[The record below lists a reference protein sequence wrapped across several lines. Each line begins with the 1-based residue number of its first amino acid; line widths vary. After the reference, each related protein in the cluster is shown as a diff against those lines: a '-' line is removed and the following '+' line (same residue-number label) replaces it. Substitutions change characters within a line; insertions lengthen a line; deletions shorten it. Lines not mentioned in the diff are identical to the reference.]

1 MAGSNSSRASRS
13 GTAAGMRDSIK
24 KAVTEMMVLFL
35 LRQKPMYVYEMS
47 QEMSRLTG
55 GVYTFNTLYLAI
67 YRLQEH
73 GHIAEAGKQEAD
85 NRIRV
90 YFKLTDAGQPGGG
103 RRRVYGIPAGGRRRA
118 LGRRPP
124 APPAADGR
132 RWLSGFCAAGGHCG
146 VLFCDQRCGHY

>member
-1 MAGSNSSRASRS
+1 MAESNPTRTSRS

-90 YFKLTDAGQPGGG
+90 YFKLTDAGQRYLDELLPTYREMIG
-103 RRRVYGIPAGGRRRA
+103 A
-118 LGRRPP
+118 LD
-124 APPAADGR
+124 ALLAQDGK
-132 RWLSGFCAAGGHCG
+132 L
-146 VLFCDQRCGHY
+146 YKEE

>member
-1 MAGSNSSRASRS
+1 MAESNPTRASRS

-24 KAVTEMMVLFL
+24 KAFTEMMVLFL

-90 YFKLTDAGQPGGG
+90 YFKLTDAGQRYLDELLPTYREMIG
-103 RRRVYGIPAGGRRRA
+103 A
-118 LGRRPP
+118 LD
-124 APPAADGR
+124 ALLAQDGR
-132 RWLSGFCAAGGHCG
+132 L
-146 VLFCDQRCGHY
+146 YKEE

>member
-1 MAGSNSSRASRS
+1 MAESNSSRASRS

-67 YRLQEH
+67 YRLQKH

-90 YFKLTDAGQPGGG
+90 YFKLADAGQRYLDELLPTYREMIG
-103 RRRVYGIPAGGRRRA
+103 A
-118 LGRRPP
+118 LD
-124 APPAADGR
+124 ALLAQDGK
-132 RWLSGFCAAGGHCG
+132 L
-146 VLFCDQRCGHY
+146 YKEE

>member
-1 MAGSNSSRASRS
+1 MAESNSSRASRS

-90 YFKLTDAGQPGGG
+90 YFKLTDAGQRYLDELLPTYREMIG
-103 RRRVYGIPAGGRRRA
+103 A
-118 LGRRPP
+118 LD
-124 APPAADGR
+124 ALLAQDGR
-132 RWLSGFCAAGGHCG
+132 L
-146 VLFCDQRCGHY
+146 YKEE

>member
-1 MAGSNSSRASRS
+1 MAESNSPRASRS

-90 YFKLTDAGQPGGG
+90 YFKLTDAGQRYLDELLPTYREMIG
-103 RRRVYGIPAGGRRRA
+103 A
-118 LGRRPP
+118 LD
-124 APPAADGR
+124 ALLAQDGR
-132 RWLSGFCAAGGHCG
+132 L
-146 VLFCDQRCGHY
+146 YKEE

>member
-1 MAGSNSSRASRS
+1 MAESNSPRASRS

-90 YFKLTDAGQPGGG
+90 YFKLADAGQRYLDELLPTYREMIG
-103 RRRVYGIPAGGRRRA
+103 A
-118 LGRRPP
+118 LD
-124 APPAADGR
+124 ALLAQDGK
-132 RWLSGFCAAGGHCG
+132 L
-146 VLFCDQRCGHY
+146 YKEE

>member
-1 MAGSNSSRASRS
+1 MAGSNSPRASRS

-24 KAVTEMMVLFL
+24 KAFTEMMVLFL

-73 GHIAEAGKQEAD
+73 GHIAEAGKQVAD

-90 YFKLTDAGQPGGG
+90 YFKLSDAGQRYLDELLPTYREMIG
-103 RRRVYGIPAGGRRRA
+103 A
-118 LGRRPP
+118 LD
-124 APPAADGR
+124 ALLAQDGR
-132 RWLSGFCAAGGHCG
+132 L
-146 VLFCDQRCGHY
+146 YKEE

>member
-90 YFKLTDAGQPGGG
+90 YFKLTDAGQRYLDELLPTYREMIGALDALLAQDGKL
-103 RRRVYGIPAGGRRRA
+103 YGNE
-118 LGRRPP
+118 
-124 APPAADGR
+124 
-132 RWLSGFCAAGGHCG
+132 
-146 VLFCDQRCGHY
+146 

>member
-1 MAGSNSSRASRS
+1 MAESNSPRASRS

-73 GHIAEAGKQEAD
+73 GHIVEAGKQEAD

-90 YFKLTDAGQPGGG
+90 YFKLTDAGQRYLDELLPTYREMIG
-103 RRRVYGIPAGGRRRA
+103 A
-118 LGRRPP
+118 LD
-124 APPAADGR
+124 ALLAQDGK
-132 RWLSGFCAAGGHCG
+132 L
-146 VLFCDQRCGHY
+146 YKEE

>member
-1 MAGSNSSRASRS
+1 MAESNPTRASRS

-90 YFKLTDAGQPGGG
+90 YFKLTDAGQRYLDELLPTYREMIG
-103 RRRVYGIPAGGRRRA
+103 A
-118 LGRRPP
+118 LD
-124 APPAADGR
+124 ALLAQDGR
-132 RWLSGFCAAGGHCG
+132 LYKEG
-146 VLFCDQRCGHY
+146 

>member
-67 YRLQEH
+67 YRLQKH

-90 YFKLTDAGQPGGG
+90 YFKLTDAGQRYLDELLPTYREMIG
-103 RRRVYGIPAGGRRRA
+103 A
-118 LGRRPP
+118 LD
-124 APPAADGR
+124 ALLAQDGR
-132 RWLSGFCAAGGHCG
+132 L
-146 VLFCDQRCGHY
+146 YKEE

>member
-1 MAGSNSSRASRS
+1 MAEPTSPRASRS
-13 GTAAGMRDSIK
+13 GTAAGMRESLK

-47 QEMSRLTG
+47 QELTRLTG

-73 GHIAEAGKQEAD
+73 GHITEAGKQTAD

-90 YFKLTDAGQPGGG
+90 YFKLTDAGRQYLDELLPTYRQMTG
-103 RRRVYGIPAGGRRRA
+103 A
-118 LGRRPP
+118 LDAMLAQDGKLYKED
-124 APPAADGR
+124 APCTNGK
-132 RWLSGFCAAGGHCG
+132 
-146 VLFCDQRCGHY
+146 

>member
-1 MAGSNSSRASRS
+1 MAESNSSRASRS

-90 YFKLTDAGQPGGG
+90 YFKLTDAGQRYLDELLPTYREMIG
-103 RRRVYGIPAGGRRRA
+103 A
-118 LGRRPP
+118 LDALLAR
-124 APPAADGR
+124 DGK
-132 RWLSGFCAAGGHCG
+132 L
-146 VLFCDQRCGHY
+146 YKEE

>member
-1 MAGSNSSRASRS
+1 MAGSNTTRASRS

-73 GHIAEAGKQEAD
+73 GHIAGAGKQEAD

-90 YFKLTDAGQPGGG
+90 YFKLTDAGQRYLDELLPTYREMIG
-103 RRRVYGIPAGGRRRA
+103 A
-118 LGRRPP
+118 LD
-124 APPAADGR
+124 ALLAQDGK
-132 RWLSGFCAAGGHCG
+132 L
-146 VLFCDQRCGHY
+146 YKEE

>member
-1 MAGSNSSRASRS
+1 MAESNPTRTSRS

-24 KAVTEMMVLFL
+24 KAFTEMMVLFL

-90 YFKLTDAGQPGGG
+90 YFKLTDAGQRYLDELLPTYREMIG
-103 RRRVYGIPAGGRRRA
+103 A
-118 LGRRPP
+118 LD
-124 APPAADGR
+124 ALLAQDGR
-132 RWLSGFCAAGGHCG
+132 L
-146 VLFCDQRCGHY
+146 YKEE

>member
-1 MAGSNSSRASRS
+1 MAESNSPRASRS

-90 YFKLTDAGQPGGG
+90 YFKLTDAGQRYLDELLPTYRKMIG
-103 RRRVYGIPAGGRRRA
+103 A
-118 LGRRPP
+118 LD
-124 APPAADGR
+124 ALLAQDGK
-132 RWLSGFCAAGGHCG
+132 L
-146 VLFCDQRCGHY
+146 YKEE

>member
-1 MAGSNSSRASRS
+1 MAESNSPRASRS

-24 KAVTEMMVLFL
+24 KAFTEMMVLFL

-85 NRIRV
+85 NHIRV
-90 YFKLTDAGQPGGG
+90 YFKLTDAGQRYLDELLPTYREMIG
-103 RRRVYGIPAGGRRRA
+103 A
-118 LGRRPP
+118 LD
-124 APPAADGR
+124 ALLAQDGR
-132 RWLSGFCAAGGHCG
+132 L
-146 VLFCDQRCGHY
+146 YKEE

>member
-1 MAGSNSSRASRS
+1 MAESNSPRASRS

-47 QEMSRLTG
+47 QEMSRVTG

-90 YFKLTDAGQPGGG
+90 YFKLTDAGQRYLDELLPTYREMIG
-103 RRRVYGIPAGGRRRA
+103 A
-118 LGRRPP
+118 LD
-124 APPAADGR
+124 ALLAQDGK
-132 RWLSGFCAAGGHCG
+132 L
-146 VLFCDQRCGHY
+146 YKEE

>member
-1 MAGSNSSRASRS
+1 MAESNSSRASRS

-90 YFKLTDAGQPGGG
+90 YFKLTDAGQRYLDELLPTYREMIG
-103 RRRVYGIPAGGRRRA
+103 A
-118 LGRRPP
+118 LD
-124 APPAADGR
+124 ALLAQDGK
-132 RWLSGFCAAGGHCG
+132 L
-146 VLFCDQRCGHY
+146 YKEE

>member
-1 MAGSNSSRASRS
+1 M
-13 GTAAGMRDSIK
+13 
-24 KAVTEMMVLFL
+24 

-90 YFKLTDAGQPGGG
+90 YFKLTDAGQRYLDELLPTYREMIG
-103 RRRVYGIPAGGRRRA
+103 A
-118 LGRRPP
+118 LD
-124 APPAADGR
+124 ALLAQDGK
-132 RWLSGFCAAGGHCG
+132 L
-146 VLFCDQRCGHY
+146 YKEE

>member
-90 YFKLTDAGQPGGG
+90 YFKLTDAGQRYLDELLSTYREMIG
-103 RRRVYGIPAGGRRRA
+103 A
-118 LGRRPP
+118 LD
-124 APPAADGR
+124 ALLAQDGK
-132 RWLSGFCAAGGHCG
+132 L
-146 VLFCDQRCGHY
+146 YKEE

>member
-13 GTAAGMRDSIK
+13 GTAAGMRASIK

-90 YFKLTDAGQPGGG
+90 YFKLTDAGQRYLDELLPTYREMIG
-103 RRRVYGIPAGGRRRA
+103 A
-118 LGRRPP
+118 LD
-124 APPAADGR
+124 ALLAQDGK
-132 RWLSGFCAAGGHCG
+132 L
-146 VLFCDQRCGHY
+146 YKEE

>member
-1 MAGSNSSRASRS
+1 MAESNSPRASRS

-24 KAVTEMMVLFL
+24 KAVTEMLVLFL

-90 YFKLTDAGQPGGG
+90 YFKLTDAGQRYLDELLPTYREMIG
-103 RRRVYGIPAGGRRRA
+103 A
-118 LGRRPP
+118 LD
-124 APPAADGR
+124 ALLAQDGK
-132 RWLSGFCAAGGHCG
+132 L
-146 VLFCDQRCGHY
+146 YKEE

>member
-1 MAGSNSSRASRS
+1 MAESNSPRASRS

-90 YFKLTDAGQPGGG
+90 YFKLTDAGQRYLDEMLPTYREMIG
-103 RRRVYGIPAGGRRRA
+103 A
-118 LGRRPP
+118 LD
-124 APPAADGR
+124 ALLAQDGK
-132 RWLSGFCAAGGHCG
+132 L
-146 VLFCDQRCGHY
+146 YKEE

>member
-1 MAGSNSSRASRS
+1 MAGSNSSRASRASRS

-90 YFKLTDAGQPGGG
+90 YFKLTDAGQRYLDELLPTYREMIG
-103 RRRVYGIPAGGRRRA
+103 A
-118 LGRRPP
+118 LD
-124 APPAADGR
+124 ALLAQDGK
-132 RWLSGFCAAGGHCG
+132 L
-146 VLFCDQRCGHY
+146 YKEE

>member
-1 MAGSNSSRASRS
+1 MAESNPTRTSRS

-24 KAVTEMMVLFL
+24 KAFTEMMVLFL

-90 YFKLTDAGQPGGG
+90 YFKLTDAGQRYLDELLPTYREMIG
-103 RRRVYGIPAGGRRRA
+103 A
-118 LGRRPP
+118 LD
-124 APPAADGR
+124 ALLAQDGK
-132 RWLSGFCAAGGHCG
+132 L
-146 VLFCDQRCGHY
+146 YKEE

>member
-1 MAGSNSSRASRS
+1 MAESNSPRASRS
-13 GTAAGMRDSIK
+13 GTAAGMRDSVK

-90 YFKLTDAGQPGGG
+90 YFKLTDAGQRYLDELLPTYREMIG
-103 RRRVYGIPAGGRRRA
+103 A
-118 LGRRPP
+118 LD
-124 APPAADGR
+124 ALLAQDGK
-132 RWLSGFCAAGGHCG
+132 L
-146 VLFCDQRCGHY
+146 YKEE

>member
-1 MAGSNSSRASRS
+1 MAESNSPRASRS

-90 YFKLTDAGQPGGG
+90 YFKLTDAGQRYLAELLPTYREMIG
-103 RRRVYGIPAGGRRRA
+103 A
-118 LGRRPP
+118 LD
-124 APPAADGR
+124 ALLAQDGK
-132 RWLSGFCAAGGHCG
+132 L
-146 VLFCDQRCGHY
+146 YKEE

>member
-90 YFKLTDAGQPGGG
+90 YFKLTDAGQRYLDELLPTSREMIG
-103 RRRVYGIPAGGRRRA
+103 A
-118 LGRRPP
+118 LD
-124 APPAADGR
+124 ALLAQDGK
-132 RWLSGFCAAGGHCG
+132 L
-146 VLFCDQRCGHY
+146 YKEE

>member
-90 YFKLTDAGQPGGG
+90 YFKLTDAGQRYLDELLPTYREMIG
-103 RRRVYGIPAGGRRRA
+103 A
-118 LGRRPP
+118 
-124 APPAADGR
+124 PAAC
-132 RWLSGFCAAGGHCG
+132 LPAAGRSGSG
-146 VLFCDQRCGHY
+146 LTA

>member
-1 MAGSNSSRASRS
+1 MAGSNSPRASRS

-24 KAVTEMMVLFL
+24 KAFTEMMVLFL

-90 YFKLTDAGQPGGG
+90 YFKLTDAGQRYLDELLPTYREMIG
-103 RRRVYGIPAGGRRRA
+103 A
-118 LGRRPP
+118 LD
-124 APPAADGR
+124 ALLAQDGR
-132 RWLSGFCAAGGHCG
+132 L
-146 VLFCDQRCGHY
+146 YKEE

>member
-1 MAGSNSSRASRS
+1 MAESNSSRASRS

-24 KAVTEMMVLFL
+24 KAFTEMMVLFL

-90 YFKLTDAGQPGGG
+90 YFKLTDAGQRYLDELLPTYREMIG
-103 RRRVYGIPAGGRRRA
+103 A
-118 LGRRPP
+118 LD
-124 APPAADGR
+124 ALLAQDGK
-132 RWLSGFCAAGGHCG
+132 L
-146 VLFCDQRCGHY
+146 YKEE

>member
-1 MAGSNSSRASRS
+1 MAESNSPRASRS

-24 KAVTEMMVLFL
+24 KAVTEMMFLFL

-90 YFKLTDAGQPGGG
+90 YFKLTDAGQRYLDELLPTYREMIG
-103 RRRVYGIPAGGRRRA
+103 A
-118 LGRRPP
+118 LD
-124 APPAADGR
+124 ALLAQDGK
-132 RWLSGFCAAGGHCG
+132 L
-146 VLFCDQRCGHY
+146 YKEE

>member
-1 MAGSNSSRASRS
+1 MAESNSPRASRS
-13 GTAAGMRDSIK
+13 GTAAGIRDSIK

-90 YFKLTDAGQPGGG
+90 YFKLTDAGQRYLDELLPTYREMIG
-103 RRRVYGIPAGGRRRA
+103 A
-118 LGRRPP
+118 LD
-124 APPAADGR
+124 ALLAQDGK
-132 RWLSGFCAAGGHCG
+132 L
-146 VLFCDQRCGHY
+146 YKEE

>member
-90 YFKLTDAGQPGGG
+90 YFKLTDAGQRYLDELLPTCREMIG
-103 RRRVYGIPAGGRRRA
+103 A
-118 LGRRPP
+118 LD
-124 APPAADGR
+124 ALLAQDGK
-132 RWLSGFCAAGGHCG
+132 L
-146 VLFCDQRCGHY
+146 YKEE

>member
-1 MAGSNSSRASRS
+1 MAESNSPRASRS

-24 KAVTEMMVLFL
+24 KAFTEMMVLFL

-90 YFKLTDAGQPGGG
+90 YFKLTDAGQRYLDELLPTYREMIG
-103 RRRVYGIPAGGRRRA
+103 A
-118 LGRRPP
+118 LD
-124 APPAADGR
+124 ALLAQDGR
-132 RWLSGFCAAGGHCG
+132 L
-146 VLFCDQRCGHY
+146 YKEE